1 MKKSENPNAFFPNK
15 GRCETPQ
22 AVPRSQPAVR
32 FKCSYTG
39 PAWLVGSSMACRCT
53 YAGAPSR
60 MQVLHLL
67 PGPPMESQ
75 KKSTCTCTCANANIC
90 RRTTFHTYIRAHACS
105 CNCRCTYRCS
115 CNLRSSMT
123 LQVDLESRCTCV
135 GVPNFAPNACDVLE
149 VHLCLGL

>member
-1 MKKSENPNAFFPNK
+1 MHFFQTKDGAKHRKRYLGLNPPFDLNVHIRVQH
-15 GRCETPQ
+15 GL
-22 AVPRSQPAVR
+22 SL
-32 FKCSYTG
+32 SG
-39 PAWLVGSSMACRCT
+39 PACMACRCT
-53 YAGAPSR
+53 YAHAGAPSR

-67 PGPPMESQ
+67 PGPPSMESQ

-135 GVPNFAPNACDVLE
+135 GVPNFAPNACEVLE